1 MAGRTVRSS
10 GSEGGEGGPNRD
22 FRSAG
27 SAGSAGFAGSAG
39 SVRSAGSRHSDDAE
53 SSRGAERG
61 RKARGVASHVSGR
74 TTASKR
80 DADQPVRSTRSAG
93 GRAEHPGISRIERSG
108 AGQSASGRSV
118 GGRNA
123 SGRTV
128 GGRAKAGQS
137 KVLRSGA
144 ARSESAQFKAVQA
157 RGGRS
162 SQVARSSG
170 SSRSSQSS
178 RVSQPDRSPRF
189 SRPAEQVEQQ
199 SSDVTVAKG
208 RQGAFVDARRLHSE
222 DYVAETLRQ
231 TAGTLGVA
239 ARPKVVDFTERS
251 KERKRAS
258 ARVIAVRVA
267 VAAGVVAVVTGLV
280 WLLFFST
287 VFRLESAAISVTGAN
302 EWVSEQTIHDIADK
316 QAGKSLFLVSTR
328 DVADQLQD
336 IPGVSEAKVTK
347 RFPKAMNVA
356 VTAQRPA
363 AMLKSGETLTAVD
376 AEGRVLNSVSSQNV
390 DGIPVIEVKD
400 AQASLENRSVK
411 EALTILGALPESMR
425 QQITKVTAETQD
437 SVTTTLDDG
446 ERVIVWGDSSQ
457 LKLKMAVVDKIIN
470 DPKVI
475 GDKHQMDVSAPL
487 KPIIK

>member
-10 GSEGGEGGPNRD
+10 GSEGGEGGSNRD
-22 FRSAG
+22 FRTS
-27 SAGSAGFAGSAG
+27 GSAGFAGSAG
-39 SVRSAGSRHSDDAE
+39 SVRSVGSRHSDDAE
-53 SSRGAERG
+53 SLRGAERG
-61 RKARGVASHVSGR
+61 RKARGVTSHVAGR
-74 TTASKR
+74 TAASKR
-80 DADQPVRSTRSAG
+80 NADQPVRSTRSAG

-108 AGQSASGRSV
+108 AGQSARGQSA

-123 SGRTV
+123 S
-128 GGRAKAGQS
+128 GRAKAGQS
-137 KVLRSGA
+137 KVLRSEA
-144 ARSESAQFKAVQA
+144 ARSESAQFKAFQA

-178 RVSQPDRSPRF
+178 RISQPDRSPRF

-239 ARPKVVDFTERS
+239 ARPKVVDFTERA

-363 AMLKSGETLTAVD
+363 AMLKSGEALTAVD

-475 GDKHQMDVSAPL
+475 GDKHQVDVSAPL

>member
-1 MAGRTVRSS
+1 M
-10 GSEGGEGGPNRD
+10 
-22 FRSAG
+22 
-27 SAGSAGFAGSAG
+27 
-39 SVRSAGSRHSDDAE
+39 
-53 SSRGAERG
+53 
-61 RKARGVASHVSGR
+61 
-74 TTASKR
+74 
-80 DADQPVRSTRSAG
+80 
-93 GRAEHPGISRIERSG
+93 
-108 AGQSASGRSV
+108 
-118 GGRNA
+118 
-123 SGRTV
+123 
-128 GGRAKAGQS
+128 
-137 KVLRSGA
+137 
-144 ARSESAQFKAVQA
+144 
-157 RGGRS
+157 
-162 SQVARSSG
+162 
-170 SSRSSQSS
+170 
-178 RVSQPDRSPRF
+178 
-189 SRPAEQVEQQ
+189 EQE

-239 ARPKVVDFTERS
+239 ARPKVVDFTERA

-400 AQASLENRSVK
+400 VQASLENRSVK
-411 EALTILGALPESMR
+411 EALIILGALPESMR

-475 GDKHQMDVSAPL
+475 GDKHQVDVSAPL